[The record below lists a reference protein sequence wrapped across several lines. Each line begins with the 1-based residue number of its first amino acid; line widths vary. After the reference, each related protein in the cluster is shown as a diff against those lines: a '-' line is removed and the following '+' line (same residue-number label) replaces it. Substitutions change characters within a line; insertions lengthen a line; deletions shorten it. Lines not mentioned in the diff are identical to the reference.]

1 MQDSLWRNFAWKLKS
16 LTMGIHHLKKLLV
29 MIAGCGAGILNA
41 GGVTFNVTVPEGTPC
56 CFVAGNF
63 NGWDV
68 ANAPELTS
76 AGGNQF
82 TLDLP
87 DVTESDLASG
97 YKYVSGPDW
106 KYVEKDA
113 NGNEI
118 GNRTK
123 LSANDVV
130 GSWAQLYVPGEPS
143 DPPSDLDHCRGFRDN
158 PENKSLTFIFDNKL
172 WKAGTVTKVEVRGS
186 FNGWAS
192 KSQYALTYDAA
203 EDIWSVTLPYQLVNV
218 PGNSGQPEFKFVT
231 NGSNYLSGDGRSF
244 MPEGYVFMN
253 GDRNNIV
260 VFDRDDFEKI
270 KANSK
275 IANVVKTASDFNLD
289 TREGKEEISNFR
301 AVPGTSALFRSYH
314 PYKYTKTSNPTE
326 PLRMQYLTELAVAE
340 GIKSDICLSEN
351 EERNLSSYT
360 IGSKKYTETIAPY
373 YQEIIS
379 KGQVLYV
386 GTANGSTP
394 SYNEVYYNSAGTKFA
409 QWVQEICRFIIS
421 DASEAPY
428 LIHCRIG
435 TDRTGMFSA
444 TLAALCGAEWPEI
457 EKDYENSTRMGIQEF
472 RGGGLLRYGFEQF
485 LGVEDVTAVPDLAE
499 AVASNL
505 IGKGML
511 TDDELTA
518 LRVKLGARNLSSSVD
533 NTTVNAEAVV
543 SADYF
548 TLTGIALGADTPGT
562 GIFIRREHLADGTC
576 RTSKVTIR

>member
-1 MQDSLWRNFAWKLKS
+1 MNVN
-16 LTMGIHHLKKLLV
+16 LKKKVFYACML
-29 MIAGCGAGILNA
+29 ACCGVVPAS
-41 GGVTFNVTVPEGTPC
+41 GVTLNVSVPEGTHC
-56 CFVAGNF
+56 CFVSGSF

-68 ANAPELTS
+68 VNAVELTRVS
-76 AGGNQF
+76 DNLF
-82 TLDLP
+82 SVDLP
-87 DVTESDLASG
+87 DVSESSIAGG
-97 YKYVSGPDW
+97 YKYVCGPDW
-106 KYVEKDA
+106 KYVEKSA
-113 NGNEI
+113 SGGEI

-123 LSANDVV
+123 PSNPDVV
-130 GSWAQLYVPGEPS
+130 GSWAQLYVPGQPS
-143 DPPSDLDHCRGFRDN
+143 DPGQTADPDHCRGFRDN
-158 PENKSLTFIFDNKL
+158 PEDKTVTFIFDNNL

-192 KSQYALTYDAA
+192 KSDYALSYDKDN
-203 EDIWSVTLPYQLVNV
+203 DIWTVTLPYSAVKV

-260 VFDRDDFEKI
+260 VFDRDDFETI

-275 IANVVKTASDFNLD
+275 IANVIKTVSDFDLT

-301 AVPGTSALFRSYH
+301 RVPGTSALFRSYH

-326 PLRMQYLTELAVAE
+326 PLRIQYLTELAVEE

-351 EERNLSSYT
+351 EERNLLSFT
-360 IGSKKYTETIAPY
+360 ISGTKYTETIAPF

-386 GTANGSTP
+386 GTENGSTP

-409 QWVQEICRFIIS
+409 AWVKEICRFIIS
-421 DASEAPY
+421 DRSEPPY

-444 TLAALCGAEWPEI
+444 TLAALCGAAWSEI
-457 EKDYENSTRMGIQEF
+457 EEDYENSTRMGIQEF
-472 RGGGLLRYGFEQF
+472 RGGGLLRYGFEQM

-499 AVASNL
+499 AVADNL
-505 IGKGML
+505 VSRSVI
-511 TDDELTA
+511 TPDELVA
-518 LRVKLGARNLSSSVD
+518 LRARLGAAD
-533 NTTVNAEAVV
+533 QPT
-543 SADYF
+543 SADVTMCAPVESVNYYS
-548 TLTGIALGADTPGT
+548 LTGFPVNPESMQAGVYVRTE
-562 GIFIRREHLADGTC
+562 RLADGTS
-576 RTSKVTIR
+576 RTSKVMVR